1 MAMRITFVHD
11 AKGTIR
17 SAGYAVAEAT
27 RQAQLVAD
35 GDQRISEIDTSAAK
49 DVEELQPL
57 ANRKRAAEQSAA
69 WRELTR
75 RFRID
80 AKGNLLRK

>member
-1 MAMRITFVHD
+1 MRITFVHD
-11 AKGTIR
+11 ANGTIR
-17 SAGYAVAEAT
+17 SAGFAVAQGS
-27 RQAQLVAD
+27 RRAQIVAD
-35 GDQRISEIDTSAAK
+35 DDQRIAEIDTSAVK

-57 ANRKRAAEQSAA
+57 ADRTRAAEQSAA